1 MNSCGSFWWKEIFK
15 LTPIYRGITKVT
27 IGNGSTVLFW
37 KDNWED
43 GIHSDTYP
51 RAFSFVNNEDASVQD
66 FLTANSLADNFYL
79 PLSPQAMEETRAL
92 QLAVAHVQMEPS
104 NNDKWSYVWGSDVYS
119 PKSFYQYCFRELQP
133 HITFSW
139 LWKIKCIPKMKFFCW
154 LILTDRLNTRNM
166 LRRRHYTLN
175 SGYNCLLCASPPEET
190 IEHLLFHCDFSTEC
204 WSTLNIS
211 WQQTGGRCQII
222 EQGKSQWTGPMFM
235 EIFIVAA
242 WNIWKERN
250 NLLFNNV
257 TPHVDSW
264 KRRFKSDFSMLVHR
278 TKETLHPFIHSFSN
292 SL

>member
-1 MNSCGSFWWKEIFK
+1 MVNRHFSRKIIGLNSILSEEF
-15 LTPIYRGITKVT
+15 
-27 IGNGSTVLFW
+27 
-37 KDNWED
+37 
-43 GIHSDTYP
+43 P
-51 RAFSFVNNEDASVQD
+51 RAYSFSSSEDVYVQK
-66 FLTANSLADNFYL
+66 FLSARRLADNFHL
-79 PLSPQAMEETRAL
+79 PLSPEAL
-92 QLAVAHVQMEPS
+92 EDVRNIQRNTTHILLQDGSH
-104 NNDKWSYVWGSDVYS
+104 DKWNYAWVQIFI
-119 PKSFYQYCFRELQP
+119 PREIMP
-133 HITFSW
+133 HVSISW
-139 LWKIKCIPKMKFFCW
+139 LRKRKCIPKMKFFCW
-154 LILTDRLNTRNM
+154 LILMDRLNNINM
-166 LRRRHYTLN
+166 LRRRQYILD